1 VEDVLFTHPA
11 VSQAAVIGVPSDRW
25 GEEVKALVVLR
36 PGSEASAEALMAY
49 VKARKG
55 SLLAPK
61 SVEFVDRIP
70 VTNLGKVD
78 KKAIRA
84 RYWSGRSRQV

>member
-1 VEDVLFTHPA
+1 
-11 VSQAAVIGVPSDRW
+11 
-25 GEEVKALVVLR
+25 
-36 PGSEASAEALMAY
+36 
-49 VKARKG
+49 
-55 SLLAPK
+55 
-61 SVEFVDRIP
+61 VEFVDRIP